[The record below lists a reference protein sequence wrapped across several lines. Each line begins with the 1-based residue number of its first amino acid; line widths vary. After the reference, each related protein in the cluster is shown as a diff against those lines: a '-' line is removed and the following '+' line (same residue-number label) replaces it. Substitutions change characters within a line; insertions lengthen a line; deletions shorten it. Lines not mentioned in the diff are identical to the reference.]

1 MKIDWKNDYYSPHF
15 AWKKVVRKTPFKEIR
30 KYSQGE
36 LTFQKS
42 ETSSSIDQ
50 DFFPSDCLKIDSEKV
65 NKDWEYL
72 SSILMKQLEYD
83 DLDIDDEK
91 VSNLNSIVAEISNQ
105 DSTKKIKG
113 VKLKSILFMQLPII
127 GLKHEESLIKFEKVF
142 RIYKHKKSSIQERPD
157 YHHRSE
163 ESLHLK
169 FNEVDRRMPIFSIKR
184 IPRKSVQLYCRGKII
199 SFSEPNF
206 YQRVSNKLFRSAR
219 CRLQWIRKLNF
230 SGTSKA
236 YEDF

>member
-1 MKIDWKNDYYSPHF
+1 
-15 AWKKVVRKTPFKEIR
+15 
-30 KYSQGE
+30 
-36 LTFQKS
+36 
-42 ETSSSIDQ
+42 
-50 DFFPSDCLKIDSEKV
+50 
-65 NKDWEYL
+65 
-72 SSILMKQLEYD
+72 MKQLEYD

-105 DSTKKIKG
+105 DSTKKI
-113 VKLKSILFMQLPII
+113 
-127 GLKHEESLIKFEKVF
+127 EESLIKFEKVF

-184 IPRKSVQLYCRGKII
+184 IPRKSVQLYCKGKII

-219 CRLQWIRKLNF
+219 CRLK
-230 SGTSKA
+230 
-236 YEDF
+236 

>member
-1 MKIDWKNDYYSPHF
+1 
-15 AWKKVVRKTPFKEIR
+15 
-30 KYSQGE
+30 
-36 LTFQKS
+36 
-42 ETSSSIDQ
+42 
-50 DFFPSDCLKIDSEKV
+50 
-65 NKDWEYL
+65 
-72 SSILMKQLEYD
+72 MKQLEYD

-105 DSTKKIKG
+105 DSTKKI
-113 VKLKSILFMQLPII
+113 
-127 GLKHEESLIKFEKVF
+127 EESLIKFEKVF

-199 SFSEPNF
+199 SFSEPNS

-219 CRLQWIRKLNF
+219 CRLQ
-230 SGTSKA
+230 
-236 YEDF
+236 

>member
-1 MKIDWKNDYYSPHF
+1 
-15 AWKKVVRKTPFKEIR
+15 
-30 KYSQGE
+30 
-36 LTFQKS
+36 
-42 ETSSSIDQ
+42 
-50 DFFPSDCLKIDSEKV
+50 
-65 NKDWEYL
+65 
-72 SSILMKQLEYD
+72 MKQLEYD

-105 DSTKKIKG
+105 DSTKK
-113 VKLKSILFMQLPII
+113 I

-219 CRLQWIRKLNF
+219 GRLQ
-230 SGTSKA
+230 
-236 YEDF
+236 